1 VDRNVKKIIVLPNAQ
16 STPIDVLKKGVEV
29 AYQICSPNQIISP
42 IASPT
47 HSPSSPRGYL
57 LVSAIP
63 TISHGLNSH

>member
-1 VDRNVKKIIVLPNAQ
+1 
-16 STPIDVLKKGVEV
+16 LKKGVEA